1 MLCYRYRQKQSLK
14 GLMFKP
20 EDVHR
25 AFANGV
31 FRGRATAA
39 AIAQVEQALG
49 HALPDQLRS
58 LYLEFDGFQGPTGAH
73 FLFPVLERGTPGS
86 ESLLTYTQFFRGE
99 DYFPE
104 WLQQAVAVG
113 DNGTGTTW
121 FVLLEARERLVRWDA
136 EWEEYE
142 EVEGS
147 LLDAWIAERKLY
159 ESVSPDI

>member
-1 MLCYRYRQKQSLK
+1 
-14 GLMFKP
+14 MFKP
-20 EDVHR
+20 EDVHQ

-31 FRGRATAA
+31 FRGPPTAA
-39 AIAQVEQALG
+39 MIAQVEKALG

-58 LYLEFDGFQGPTGAH
+58 LYLEFDGFQGPTGAN
-73 FLFPVLERGTPGS
+73 FLFPVLERAAPGS

-99 DYFPE
+99 EYFPE
-104 WLQQAVAVG
+104 WLQRAVAVG

-121 FVLLEARERLVRWDA
+121 FVLLEEGERLVRWDA

-142 EVEGS
+142 EVDGN

-159 ESVSPDI
+159 ESVSTRI

>member
-1 MLCYRYRQKQSLK
+1 MNGRVQKRSLK

-20 EDVHR
+20 EDVHQ

-31 FRGRATAA
+31 FRRPATAA
-39 AIAQVEQALG
+39 VIAQVEQALG
-49 HALPDQLRS
+49 HELPHRLRS
-58 LYLEFDGFQGPTGAH
+58 LYLEFDGFQGPTGAN
-73 FLFPVLERGTPGS
+73 FLFPVLERATQGS

-104 WLQQAVAVG
+104 WLQRAIAVG

-121 FVLLEARERLVRWDA
+121 FMLLEEGERLVRWDA

-142 EVEGS
+142 EVEGN

-159 ESVSPDI
+159 ESFSPRI

>member
-1 MLCYRYRQKQSLK
+1 
-14 GLMFKP
+14 MFKP

-31 FRGRATAA
+31 FRGRAKAEA
-39 AIAQVEQALG
+39 LAQVEQALG
-49 HALPDQLRS
+49 HALPDQLHS
-58 LYLEFDGFQGPTGAH
+58 LYLEFDGFQGPTDAN
-73 FLFPVLERGTPGS
+73 FLFPVLERATPGS

-99 DYFPE
+99 DYFPS
-104 WLQQAVAVG
+104 WLQKAVAVG

-121 FVLLEARERLVRWDA
+121 FILLEAPERLVRWDA